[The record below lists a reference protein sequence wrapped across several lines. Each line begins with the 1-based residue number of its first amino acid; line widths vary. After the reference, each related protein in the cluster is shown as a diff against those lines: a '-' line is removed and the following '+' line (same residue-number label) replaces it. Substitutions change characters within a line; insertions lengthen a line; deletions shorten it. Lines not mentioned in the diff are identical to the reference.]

1 MYITTKYILIEEIVL
16 QILKKSS
23 HLPHITLL
31 YLYNKKTILGI
42 KGIKYKYRLQRVVN
56 TKTLLVQC
64 YSERKRAYRC
74 SINNEHKCIATEFIR
89 RRHYLHLLLVYIL
102 VMGVKWRDLQ
112 LFNTRKYRHR
122 TKNVSVLDLT
132 LYVACM

>member
-42 KGIKYKYRLQRVVN
+42 LKVSNINIAYSVSSIQKHYKFSAILSGNVPIDAVLITN
-56 TKTLLVQC
+56 T
-64 YSERKRAYRC
+64 
-74 SINNEHKCIATEFIR
+74 
-89 RRHYLHLLLVYIL
+89 
-102 VMGVKWRDLQ
+102 
-112 LFNTRKYRHR
+112 
-122 TKNVSVLDLT
+122 NV
-132 LYVACM
+132 

>member
-42 KGIKYKYRLQRVVN
+42 KVSNINIDIAYSVSSIQKHYKFSAILSGNVPIDAVLITN
-56 TKTLLVQC
+56 T
-64 YSERKRAYRC
+64 
-74 SINNEHKCIATEFIR
+74 
-89 RRHYLHLLLVYIL
+89 
-102 VMGVKWRDLQ
+102 
-112 LFNTRKYRHR
+112 
-122 TKNVSVLDLT
+122 NV
-132 LYVACM
+132 